1 MFYLS
6 HVIET
11 FELLKGKEW
20 VRLQYFGSI
29 YMDGTCDNMLS
40 QQTKNFSMIYQATC
54 YVVRQDEVF

>member
-20 VRLQYFGSI
+20 VRLQYFGDNDISSKQSRSNLLCCKTRRSI
-29 YMDGTCDNMLS
+29 LDSVLS
-40 QQTKNFSMIYQATC
+40 DK
-54 YVVRQDEVF
+54 RDED